1 MTMSHASTRYQRG
14 QAMSEFVAAMA
25 LFLPL
30 LLGLIYVGKY
40 SDIKH
45 QTIQASRFAAFER
58 ALDPSKA
65 HESDTVLQEET
76 RARFFMDE
84 STNQGALVSTTNNQA
99 TAGTLNPLW
108 SQMNGDPMLDN
119 YTNVA
124 LTYGAEQKVDDATLA
139 PVDAANTLLFGL
151 NSNGQFQANV
161 EVSPPNIASFGPL
174 SAVNLKIAASTV
186 VVGDAWNAGGA
197 ASVAS
202 RLTGG
207 TPGSMP
213 IRPGG
218 PVSSIVSTILNISNT
233 VLQPFYQ
240 ALAGDSGPQLGC
252 IRPDVVPAN
261 TAPGANYQP
270 GDTCY

>member
-1 MTMSHASTRYQRG
+1 
-14 QAMSEFVAAMA
+14 MSEFVAAMA

-30 LLGLIYVGKY
+30 LVGLIYIGKY

-45 QTIQASRFAAFER
+45 QTIQASRYAAFER

-65 HESDTVLQEET
+65 HEPDAVLQEET

-84 STNQGALVSTTNNQA
+84 SRNQGALVSTTNNQP
-99 TAGTLNPLW
+99 TAATLNPLW
-108 SQMNGDPMLDN
+108 GQLNGAPMLDN
-119 YTNVA
+119 YSNVA
-124 LTYGAEQKVDDATLA
+124 VSFAAEQPVDDATLA

-151 NSNGQFQANV
+151 NRNGQFQANV
-161 EVSPPNIASFGPL
+161 EVSPPNIASFNPL
-174 SAVNLKIAASTV
+174 SAVNLKIAARTV
-186 VVGDAWNAGGA
+186 VVGNAWNAGGA

-202 RLTGG
+202 RLHGG
-207 TPGSMP
+207 VPGSMP

-218 PVSSIVSTILNISNT
+218 PVSAIISTILDVSNT
-233 VLQPFYQ
+233 ILQPFYE
-240 ALAGDSGPQLGC
+240 ALAGDTGPQLGC

-261 TAPGANYQP
+261 TAPGARYQP

>member
-1 MTMSHASTRYQRG
+1 MSHGSTRYQRG
-14 QAMSEFVAAMA
+14 QAMSEFLAAMA

-30 LLGLIYVGKY
+30 LFGLMYIGKY

-45 QTIQASRFAAFER
+45 QTIQASRYAAFER

-65 HESDTVLQEET
+65 HEPDTVLQEET

-84 STNQGALVSTTNNQA
+84 SRNQGALVSTTNNQA

-108 SQMNGDPMLDN
+108 SQVNGAPMLDN
-119 YTNVA
+119 YSNVA
-124 LTYGAEQKVDDATLA
+124 VSFGAEQNVDDVALA

-151 NSNGQFQANV
+151 SSNGQFQANV

-186 VVGDAWNAGGA
+186 VVGDAWNADGA
-197 ASVAS
+197 ANVAS

-213 IRPGG
+213 MRPGG
-218 PVSSIVSTILNISNT
+218 LLSAIGSTLLNISNT

-240 ALAGDSGPQLGC
+240 AFAGDNGPQLGC
-252 IRPDVVPAN
+252 IRPDVVPDP
-261 TAPGANYQP
+261 TAPGAKYQP

>member
-1 MTMSHASTRYQRG
+1 MLSHGLTRFQRG

-30 LLGLIYVGKY
+30 LFGLIYIGKY

-45 QTIQASRFAAFER
+45 ETIQASRYAAFER
-58 ALDPSKA
+58 ALDPSST
-65 HESDTVLQEET
+65 HEPDTVLQEET
-76 RARFFMDE
+76 RARFFMDG
-84 STNQGALVSTTNNQA
+84 SRNQGALVSTTANQA

-108 SQMNGDPMLDN
+108 GQMNGDPMLQKYSD
-119 YTNVA
+119 VA
-124 LTYGAEQKVDDATLA
+124 VSFGAEQNVDDVALA

-161 EVSPPNIASFGPL
+161 EVSPANIASFTPL

-186 VVGDAWNAGGA
+186 VVGNAWNAGGA

-202 RLTGG
+202 GLTGG

-218 PVSSIVSTILNISNT
+218 VLSAIGSTLLNIST

-240 ALAGDSGPQLGC
+240 AFAGDNGPQLGC

-261 TAPGANYQP
+261 TAPGAKYQP